1 MAENDLVTVYR
12 SADTDAEDDA
22 GTARDLLRD
31 AGLSP
36 VLCGDDTP
44 GVVEGSWEVRVPPDQ
59 AARAEQ
65 VLAENLEEVELHVDP
80 SHDLD
85 PVTIFRSEANT
96 TAEMEAYA
104 IRSILDANGID
115 AVVVGNSALPNL
127 AFEVRVP
134 KELEE
139 QARAILAE
147 AQAAGP
153 AAAEEAEQAAE
164 DSSGE

>member
-1 MAENDLVTVYR
+1 MAETDLVTVYR

-22 GTARDLLRD
+22 MTARDVLRD
-31 AGLSP
+31 AGLAAI
-36 VLCGDDTP
+36 LCGDDSP
-44 GVVEGSWEVRVPPDQ
+44 GVVEGSWEVRVPADQ

-65 VLAENLEEVELHVDP
+65 VLAENMDEVEDHVDP
-80 SHDLD
+80 SHNLD

-96 TAEMEAYA
+96 TAEMEAFA
-104 IRSILDANGID
+104 IRSILEANGID

-134 KELEE
+134 KEVEE
-139 QARAILAE
+139 QARAVLAE
-147 AQAAGP
+147 ARAAGP

-164 DSSGE
+164 EPGE